1 MDIRITATN
10 VILKPITKTRIT
22 NKYLNLGSKT
32 GDARGAFIDVREEGT
47 KSPDDRFLVKV
58 ELDWGIKKV
67 YGEAR
72 GRTVLA
78 AVDKSVDILAAQAK
92 KVSSKN
98 KQSTKKMGSVA
109 RGMPVVS
116 KKPVKL
122 KKKVIVPSILEEE
135 AAVAQ
140 SHINPLP
147 FFIFMDKNS
156 SELKI
161 IDEATEEVFTIK
173 IP

>member
-32 GDARGAFIDVREEGT
+32 GDAKGASIDVREEST

-58 ELDWGIKKV
+58 ELDLGIKKI
-67 YGEAR
+67 YGETR

-78 AVDKSVDILAAQAK
+78 AVDKSIDILAAQALK
-92 KVSSKN
+92 ASGKN
-98 KQSTKKMGSVA
+98 KKGAKKMGSVT
-109 RGMPVVS
+109 RGTTIVCE
-116 KKPVKL
+116 KPIKL

-135 AAVAQ
+135 DAVAQ
-140 SHINPLP
+140 SRINSLP
-147 FFIFMDKNS
+147 FFIFIDKNS
-156 SELKI
+156 KELKI
-161 IDEATEEVFTIK
+161 IEESTQEIFAIK